1 MYRVI
6 SSDNLRG
13 ETLGEI
19 RILITVY
26 PSISTTK
33 FLNKMV
39 EIKGKKQ
46 KRKNKRKTHF
56 YSEIPVTSFGRHSPL
71 DDYATLFPTFTN
83 TNPALENECF
93 RILINNGS

>member
-39 EIKGKKQ
+39 EIKGRNRGEKTNGKPIFIQ
-46 KRKNKRKTHF
+46 KFQLRVLEDIHHLMITQLF
-56 YSEIPVTSFGRHSPL
+56 FPHSQ
-71 DDYATLFPTFTN
+71 
-83 TNPALENECF
+83 
-93 RILINNGS
+93 ILTQRWKMNVFEF

>member
-1 MYRVI
+1 MYRDV

-39 EIKGKKQ
+39 ETKGRNRGDKTN
-46 KRKNKRKTHF
+46 RKNHF
-56 YSEIPVTSFGRHSPL
+56 YSEIPVTSFEDIHHLMITQLFFPHSQ
-71 DDYATLFPTFTN
+71 
-83 TNPALENECF
+83 
-93 RILINNGS
+93 ILTQRWKMNVFEF

>member
-1 MYRVI
+1 MYRDI
-6 SSDNLRG
+6 SSDNLRR

-39 EIKGKKQ
+39 EIKG
-46 KRKNKRKTHF
+46 
-56 YSEIPVTSFGRHSPL
+56 
-71 DDYATLFPTFTN
+71 
-83 TNPALENECF
+83 
-93 RILINNGS
+93 